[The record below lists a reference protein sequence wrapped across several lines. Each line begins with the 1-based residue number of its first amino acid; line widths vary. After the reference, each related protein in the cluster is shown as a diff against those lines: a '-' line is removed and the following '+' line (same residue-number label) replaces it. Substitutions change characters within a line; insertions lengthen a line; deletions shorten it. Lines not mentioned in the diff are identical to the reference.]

1 MVIEWKKVLCHQY
14 DKTSKEITIMEKKM
28 KAMKEDMKHLK
39 MMRDK
44 IGHNLELFGVQVDD
58 MINKEKEVMPSRESQ
73 TDIRAQDMYDLNEQ
87 KQDGNTL
94 IDIHQSQDQVT
105 QEIKQICT
113 NPQTLTES
121 TVGQNI
127 MAAQVIQVPDNMTG
141 NQEIL
146 LPNQQGVIAEIHH
159 QQLEQSN
166 LIKHVC
172 KLLATHKLLNN
183 TSHQIYEDNHQ
194 QQ

>member
-146 LPNQQGVIAEIHH
+146 LPNHQGVIAEIHH
-159 QQLEQSN
+159 TQLEQSN
-166 LIKHVC
+166 LIKQC
-172 KLLATHKLLNN
+172 YASCWLP
-183 TSHQIYEDNHQ
+183 TSC
-194 QQ
+194 